1 MEEYTCFLCLLGGN
15 SYFCHS
21 PNILFDMNSYIF
33 LDNVRFFA
41 YHGVGQQE
49 REVGNE
55 FVINLKLKV
64 DIARAAETD
73 DVTHTVSYADV
84 YENVKAEME
93 IPSKLLEHVC
103 GRIIKRLFRTFPT
116 VKAIELKLAKRNPPM
131 GADLDAAEWKCNV
144 KELNPLPLFFLLKLN
159 SVSNKRKSHT
169 VEFSSILSTSYTGYY
184 VYLIIR

>member
-1 MEEYTCFLCLLGGN
+1 MPSTYPKIPGGYGVYYVTRFLNQTLA
-15 SYFCHS
+15 YEK
-21 PNILFDMNSYIF
+21 ILYLRSQCT
-33 LDNVRFFA
+33 DNVRFFA

-131 GADLDAAEWKCNV
+131 GADLDAAG
-144 KELNPLPLFFLLKLN
+144 
-159 SVSNKRKSHT
+159 
-169 VEFSSILSTSYTGYY
+169 VE
-184 VYLIIR
+184 VQCERA

>member
-1 MEEYTCFLCLLGGN
+1 
-15 SYFCHS
+15 
-21 PNILFDMNSYIF
+21 MNSYIF

-103 GRIIKRLFRTFPT
+103 GMRQ
-116 VKAIELKLAKRNPPM
+116 
-131 GADLDAAEWKCNV
+131 GWKYNV
-144 KELNPLPLFFLLKLN
+144 KEFKKKPPPFVPVRSLETAPQCNVTAY
-159 SVSNKRKSHT
+159 SVSTASPWGQQHT
-169 VEFSSILSTSYTGYY
+169 SLPAPLLPAIAFRFSIPNLWRRGIL
-184 VYLIIR
+184 VL

>member
-1 MEEYTCFLCLLGGN
+1 
-15 SYFCHS
+15 
-21 PNILFDMNSYIF
+21 MNSYIF

-93 IPSKLLEHVC
+93 IPSKLQEHVC
-103 GRIIKRLFRTFPT
+103 GRIVKRLVRTFPT

-131 GADLDAAEWKCNV
+131 EADLDAAG
-144 KELNPLPLFFLLKLN
+144 
-159 SVSNKRKSHT
+159 
-169 VEFSSILSTSYTGYY
+169 VE
-184 VYLIIR
+184 VQCERV

>member
-1 MEEYTCFLCLLGGN
+1 
-15 SYFCHS
+15 
-21 PNILFDMNSYIF
+21 MNSYIF

-84 YENVKAEME
+84 YENVKAE
-93 IPSKLLEHVC
+93 HVC

-131 GADLDAAEWKCNV
+131 GADLDAAG
-144 KELNPLPLFFLLKLN
+144 
-159 SVSNKRKSHT
+159 
-169 VEFSSILSTSYTGYY
+169 VE
-184 VYLIIR
+184 VQCERA

>member
-93 IPSKLLEHVC
+93 IPSKLLEHVY

-131 GADLDAAEWKCNV
+131 GADLDAAG
-144 KELNPLPLFFLLKLN
+144 
-159 SVSNKRKSHT
+159 
-169 VEFSSILSTSYTGYY
+169 VE
-184 VYLIIR
+184 VQCERA

>member
-1 MEEYTCFLCLLGGN
+1 
-15 SYFCHS
+15 
-21 PNILFDMNSYIF
+21 MNSYIF

-131 GADLDAAEWKCNV
+131 GADLDAAGVEVQCERVPTHSTIFIKV
-144 KELNPLPLFFLLKLN
+144 N